1 MLLRQM
7 KYFVAIVDCDSF
19 TEAAEQCYI
28 SQSAISQQIQSLERD
43 LGIKLIHRENRKFFL
58 TPAGEYFYSHCKIVL
73 EEMEELRRETIRIGQ
88 AEESGLR
95 IGFLRCYGGQELH
108 QTVAEFSGL
117 YPEISVDIMQ
127 GTHEELYDLLRFG
140 GVDLVL
146 NDQRRAFSEEYVNFE
161 LLKCG
166 CYVEVSN
173 LNPLSKQS
181 QVELGQL
188 KRIPC
193 ILVSSKEQQKA
204 EQEYYKKTLGFGGR
218 FLFVESLEEA
228 RLMVVGNRGF
238 LPIERVG
245 TLSPESLSTQRLP
258 LCRGGK
264 QIQRN
269 YCAFWRKEHSNY
281 YIEEFAGLLR
291 KFLHKEK

>member
-181 QVELGQL
+181 QVGLGQL

-204 EQEYYKKTLGFGGR
+204 EQEYYKKTLGFWREISLCGKSGGR
-218 FLFVESLEEA
+218 ETYGGWKQGISSYRKSGNTVAGESVDTTTA
-228 RLMVVGNRGF
+228 AM
-238 LPIERVG
+238 P
-245 TLSPESLSTQRLP
+245 
-258 LCRGGK
+258 
-264 QIQRN
+264 
-269 YCAFWRKEHSNY
+269 WRKTNPKE
-281 YIEEFAGLLR
+281 LLC
-291 KFLHKEK
+291 FLEKGA